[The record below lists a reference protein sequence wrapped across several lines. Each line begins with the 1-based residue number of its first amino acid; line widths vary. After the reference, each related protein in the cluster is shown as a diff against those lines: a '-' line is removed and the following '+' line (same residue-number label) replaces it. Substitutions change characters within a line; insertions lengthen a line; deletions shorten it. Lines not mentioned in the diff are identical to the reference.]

1 MRGRIRRGGFS
12 LVELLVTLTIVG
24 VLSSIAVPRYK
35 GIKLRAQSA
44 QVIGDFD
51 VVRQAALNFY
61 VDSGAFPG
69 EASAGVVPG
78 GLEKYLPSHFVFSNA
93 DWQLDY
99 ESVSMGP
106 GPGEQFVG
114 IAAITTEERLADI
127 VMQTLSQGVMKQGKK
142 VTFIIAPL

>member
-1 MRGRIRRGGFS
+1 MSAPIRRGGFS

-69 EASAGVVPG
+69 EAAAGTVPD
-78 GLEKYLPSHFVFSNA
+78 GLTKYLPSHFVFNNP

-99 ESVSMGP
+99 ESIAMGQ

-114 IAAITTEERLADI
+114 IAAITTERRLADI
-127 VMQTLSQGVMKQGKK
+127 VMQTLSQGVMQQGNKI
-142 VTFIIAPL
+142 TFIIAPL